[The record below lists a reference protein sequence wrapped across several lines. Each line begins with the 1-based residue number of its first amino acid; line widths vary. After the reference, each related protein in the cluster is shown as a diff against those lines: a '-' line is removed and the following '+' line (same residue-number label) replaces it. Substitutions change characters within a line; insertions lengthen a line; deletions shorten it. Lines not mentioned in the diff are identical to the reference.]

1 MKILKVE
8 VRVLSYVVVS
18 DDYDLD
24 LDYPLVYHALV
35 RALKNKAGLSFAITQ
50 HMESVDLPLTKLEG
64 NDSTG

>member
-8 VRVLSYVVVS
+8 VRVSSFVVVK

-24 LDYPLVYHALV
+24 ADYPLVYHALI
-35 RALKNKAGLSFAITQ
+35 RALKNKAGLSFAIIQ
-50 HMESVDLPLTKLEG
+50 HSEGVDLPLTKLEG